1 MSKTLQFRRYH
12 SSNTDTIVASNG
24 EIIVDLT
31 RKTLSVHD
39 GVTAGGSRLATEL
52 YVNTAVSNATTIL
65 LGGAPG
71 ALDTL
76 KELADA
82 IRLDPQF
89 GNTVLAFANTKES
102 IANVSNSINTVTALA
117 QAAFNYANT
126 IPLVDST
133 ARNIG
138 NSAFIHANAAYNAA
152 NSFTIT
158 VNGPYVD
165 DADAANNS
173 VAIGSLYYVSG
184 GSVKVR
190 LT

>member
-12 SSNTDTIVASNG
+12 SSNTNTIVGANG

-52 YVNTAVSNATTIL
+52 YVNTAVSNATSIL
-65 LGGAPG
+65 IGGAPG

-89 GNTVLAFANTKES
+89 GNTILAFANTKET

-126 IPLVDST
+126 IPLIDST

-138 NSAFIHANAAYNAA
+138 NNAFIHANAAFNVA
-152 NSFTIT
+152 NSFTVT
-158 VNGPYVD
+158 VSGPYLND
-165 DADAANNS
+165 SDAANNS
-173 VAIGSLYYVSG
+173 ISVGGLYYFTDG
-184 GSVKVR
+184 TVKVR